1 MKDKGLQKF
10 TPKQKAI
17 QLLKQPKITVEELND
32 LSKKEL
38 DTFFALATDKLNS
51 LTGSERDKFISWAE
65 NVMSDN
71 TKNEIWEYN
80 HERISWGISALIS
93 ELGRMPT
100 KTELAEKT
108 GLSRQ
113 TIHKHLNSFSDHHLY
128 REHLLQLR
136 ILGVRVL
143 SSVYQV
149 ARNGDTAA
157 AKLFLS
163 SIGML
168 NERPAQTQVDNQNNF
183 IQINNLHLDQKTLA
197 GMPIEVIKQ
206 VEEILKGHLQ

>member
-1 MKDKGLQKF
+1 MKNKSLQKF
-10 TPKQKAI
+10 TPLGKANE
-17 QLLKQPKITVEELND
+17 LLKLKEITTAD
-32 LSKKEL
+32 LDKLTKKEL
-38 DTFFALATDKLNS
+38 AVFLSEATAKLNK
-51 LTGSERDKFISWAE
+51 LTGVERDKFIDWANSFTSE
-65 NVMSDN
+65 S

-113 TIHKHLNSFSDHHLY
+113 TIHKHLNSFSDNKLY

-136 ILGVRVL
+136 ILGVGVL

-163 SIGML
+163 SVGML
-168 NERPAQTQVDNQNNF
+168 KDKPAQTQVDNQNNF
-183 IQINNLHLDQKTLA
+183 IQINNLHLDQKTIA
-197 GMPIEVIKQ
+197 QMPNEVIEQ
-206 VEEILKGHLQ
+206 IETLLKKHL